1 MPAEEP
7 DEQPVGLGR
16 PVLRATGLTKH
27 FAGVTALREAGITLR
42 AGEVHALVGENGA
55 GKSTLVRLLSGVIR
69 PDAGHIEVDGGQVV
83 GSAASAAAHGVAAVA
98 QELSLFGDLTVAENL
113 FPNRPPTV
121 RGLTSA
127 RAVAAKAGPVLAELG
142 LRVPMD
148 ARVATLPL
156 ADRQLLEVC
165 RAMVAGPRVLI
176 LDEPTS
182 SLPRAAAFRLR
193 GVIRALAGR
202 GIAVLYISHFL
213 EEVLELADRIT
224 VLRDG
229 AVVRAG
235 VPSATVRLTDLV
247 TAMLGDVAPTPRQRT
262 RRAGNGTT
270 SVVRFEHVSL
280 PARLVDVSFASAA
293 GEVVGLAGLEDAG
306 HLAALEVVTGRA
318 GAASGTVEVAGGPAP
333 RSLRAAIRSGV
344 AFVSSD
350 RKRYGLMLDE
360 PVWLN
365 VGAVSWLGL
374 GRGSGWLKTGEL
386 VAASVRHG
394 RRLRIRGAAHQ
405 PVGSL
410 SGGNQQKVVLAKWL
424 EAGPVLL
431 VLDDPTRGV
440 DVGARVEVHD
450 VIAELA
456 DAGTSVLLASTDL
469 AELVAVCDWVL
480 VFQRGRIV
488 QELAGGR
495 LTEQELSVAM
505 NAGFTA

>member
-1 MPAEEP
+1 MPADP
-7 DEQPVGLGR
+7 TADV
-16 PVLRATGLTKH
+16 VLRATGVTKH
-27 FAGVTALREAGITLR
+27 FAGVTALRGAGITLR
-42 AGEVHALVGENGA
+42 ASEVHALVGENGA
-55 GKSTLVRLLSGVIR
+55 GKSTLVKVLSGVVR
-69 PDAGHIEVDGGQVV
+69 PDAGRVEVDGAELAA
-83 GSAASAAAHGVAAVA
+83 GSASAAAAHGVAAVA

-121 RGLTSA
+121 AGLTSA
-127 RAVAAKAGPVLAELG
+127 RAVAAKAGPVLAQLG
-142 LRVPMD
+142 LDVPMH

-182 SLPRAAAFRLR
+182 SLPRAAAVRLR
-193 GVIRALAGR
+193 GVIRALAGQ

-229 AVVRAG
+229 KVVRDG
-235 VPSATVRLTDLV
+235 VPSASVRLADLV
-247 TAMLGDVAPTPRQRT
+247 TAMLGDAPPERRHRT
-262 RRAGNGTT
+262 RRTGAMHA
-270 SVVRFEHVSL
+270 VAAFEHVDL
-280 PARLVDVSFASAA
+280 PGRLVDVSFTASA

-318 GAASGTVEVAGGPAP
+318 GAFSGAVEVAGGPAP

-365 VGAVSWLGL
+365 VGAVRWLGL
-374 GRGSGWLKTGEL
+374 GRGGGWLKVSEL
-386 VAASVRHG
+386 VAASVGYG
-394 RRLRIRGAAHQ
+394 RRLRIRGSAHQ
-405 PVGSL
+405 PAGSL

-424 EAGPVLL
+424 ESDPVLM

-469 AELVAVCDWVL
+469 TELVAVCDRVL

-488 QELAGGR
+488 RELAGDT
-495 LTEQELSVAM
+495 LTEAELSVAM
-505 NAGFTA
+505 NAGFTAV